1 MTGAFILATGN
12 RHKLA
17 EMEELL
23 PAVELQPLPAGFEM
37 PPEDGDSFAANA
49 LIKARAAHAATGE
62 VTIADDSGIAAEDL
76 GGAPGIYSARYAGEG
91 ASDEVNLD
99 KLLREVD
106 AAGGNRRA
114 AYVCAIALIDET
126 GVEHVFEARCEGRL
140 LGERAR
146 QRRLRLRPGLRPRRH
161 RPRRRAHL
169 RRAERRREERD
180 QPPRPGRAQARRPPR
195 PGGGRHAVIRTK
207 SRAAALSIASNAV
220 LIALKLAAGA
230 ITGSIAIITEA
241 VHSLIDLVASV
252 VAFFSVRKADEPA
265 DAEHPYGH
273 EKVENLAAAIEGML
287 ILVGAGVIVYEA
299 THQLVQGA
307 EVDRLGVGIAVM
319 AFSVFANLGV
329 STVLSR
335 QAKAHESQALEGD
348 AAHLRTDAMTSAGVL
363 FGLAL
368 VQITGDA
375 AFDPIT
381 ALVVA
386 VAIVWA
392 GFRILRRSSGGPRRR
407 SAAEAEMDRI
417 EEAIASARTAEV
429 AGYHKLRARRAGSRR
444 HIDLHVQ
451 YRSGTSLERAHELA
465 HQMRDSI
472 EAEIPRPRC

>member
-1 MTGAFILATGN
+1 
-12 RHKLA
+12 
-17 EMEELL
+17 
-23 PAVELQPLPAGFEM
+23 
-37 PPEDGDSFAANA
+37 
-49 LIKARAAHAATGE
+49 
-62 VTIADDSGIAAEDL
+62 
-76 GGAPGIYSARYAGEG
+76 
-91 ASDEVNLD
+91 
-99 KLLREVD
+99 
-106 AAGGNRRA
+106 
-114 AYVCAIALIDET
+114 
-126 GVEHVFEARCEGRL
+126 
-140 LGERAR
+140 
-146 QRRLRLRPGLRPRRH
+146 
-161 RPRRRAHL
+161 
-169 RRAERRREERD
+169 
-180 QPPRPGRAQARRPPR
+180 
-195 PGGGRHAVIRTK
+195 VIRTK
-207 SRAAALSIASNAV
+207 SRAAALSIASNAI
-220 LIALKLAAGA
+220 LIALKLVAGA
-230 ITGSIAIITEA
+230 ITGSIAIVTEA

-287 ILVGAGVIVYEA
+287 ILVGAAVIVYEA
-299 THQLVQGA
+299 TRQLVHGA

-319 AFSVFANLGV
+319 AFSIFANLGV
-329 STVLSR
+329 SSVLSR

-363 FGLAL
+363 LGLAL

-392 GFRILRRSSGGPRRR
+392 GFRILRRSSAVLVDETLP
-407 SAAEAEMDRI
+407 EAELDLI
-417 EEAIASARTAEV
+417 EAAIATARTPEV

-444 HIDLHVQ
+444 HIDFHVQ

-472 EAEIPRPRC
+472 EAEIPQAEVLIHAEPETSFREPDDSDSGPFRSG